1 MTKHPFF
8 FCYSTGYEMFVALWH
23 VYNGLQSF
31 DFKLSLTGPKMSKT
45 FGARTLCQDSWRMPV
60 PGICK
65 LAFFLLK
72 EGKSGVLKQQ
82 KSAPVWHG
90 GCCFMKFKGHFCQQ
104 KSSTEIGKNLAIM
117 ELSSCRFVF
126 LLRISDPWNLR
137 VFHTNRWIGRWVLKL
152 GPASW
157 FCHNLEVRAT
167 WWGART
173 TYWL

>member
-1 MTKHPFF
+1 
-8 FCYSTGYEMFVALWH
+8 MFVALWH

-65 LAFFLLK
+65 LAFFLFK

-90 GCCFMKFKGHFCQQ
+90 GCCFMKGTFLPTKFFHRNWKKSCHNGAKQLPFCFP
-104 KSSTEIGKNLAIM
+104 SS
-117 ELSSCRFVF
+117 
-126 LLRISDPWNLR
+126 ISDPWNLR
-137 VFHTNRWIGRWVLKL
+137 VFHTNSRGLEDEFWRV

-157 FCHNLEVRAT
+157 FCHNAEVRAT